1 VTVDHTFDDVL
12 ADQQSK
18 LSPASPD
25 PSTEGSPG
33 AIPAPAPEFSI
44 LVVCTGN
51 ICRSPALERVLLAA
65 LGSGTG
71 VGVSSA
77 GLHAVVGAPIHAPMA
92 ELLVAQGIDPDGFAA
107 RQLEPEMVQDAD
119 LVIGFTRRHRSAA
132 VTLHPPAIRHSFTLL
147 ELARAVEAVGSDEV
161 SRHAGGEA
169 TMVQRLQALVPLA
182 LANRAYVDP
191 DLDDIEDPYGRDP
204 EVYERVFRRILVAA
218 DPLYRVI
225 VG

>member
-1 VTVDHTFDDVL
+1 VTD
-12 ADQQSK
+12 
-18 LSPASPD
+18 PID
-25 PSTEGSPG
+25 PS
-33 AIPAPAPEFSI
+33 FSI
-44 LVVCTGN
+44 LAVCTGN

-65 LGSGTG
+65 LGPGTG

-77 GLHAVVGAPIHAPMA
+77 GLQAVVGAPIHTPMA
-92 ELLVAQGIDPDGFAA
+92 ELLAAQGVDPSGFTA
-107 RQLEPEMVQDAD
+107 RQLEPELVQGSD
-119 LVIGFTRRHRSAA
+119 LVIGFTRRHRAAA
-132 VTLHPPAIRHSFTLL
+132 VTMHPPAVRHSFTLL
-147 ELARAVEAVGSDEV
+147 ELARAIESVGSDEV
-161 SRHAGGEA
+161 SRHAGPGA

-218 DPLYRVI
+218 DPLYRAI